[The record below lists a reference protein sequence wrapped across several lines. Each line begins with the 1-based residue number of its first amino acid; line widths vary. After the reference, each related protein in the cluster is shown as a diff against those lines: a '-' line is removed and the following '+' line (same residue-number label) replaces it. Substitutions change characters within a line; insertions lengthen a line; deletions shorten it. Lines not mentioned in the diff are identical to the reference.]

1 MLNLQD
7 IFNNFKNS
15 KYLAS
20 GLLYKEDKDKLFF
33 YELIGIPIT
42 FILASLLH
50 FSYIWSNGAMWSI
63 VVGAVNESVWEH
75 VKIIALSYITWAI
88 IEIIIL
94 LPPIRTFITAKVVGL
109 YFLIVSIP
117 LFFFSYT
124 HFTQK
129 SILSVDIS
137 SSLVFI
143 TIANIISYLLSTRS
157 NNLFKYFNVAIGFLI
172 LFFVML
178 MIFTLFPP
186 EIKLFQDPITG
197 TYGIPKK
204 TLLNENYV
212 NARKVFMFKH

>member
-1 MLNLQD
+1 MLNLQS

-20 GLLYKEDKDKLFF
+20 GLLYKEDKDKLFS
-33 YELIGIPIT
+33 YELIGIPIM
-42 FILASLLH
+42 FVLASILH
-50 FSYIWSNGAMWSI
+50 FSYNWSNGAMWSI
-63 VVGAVNESVWEH
+63 IVGAVNESVWEH

-94 LPPIRTFITAKVVGL
+94 LPPIHTFITAKIVGL
-109 YFLIVSIP
+109 YFLIISIP
-117 LFFFSYT
+117 LFFFFHT

-129 SILSVDIS
+129 AVLLVDIS
-137 SSLVFI
+137 STFVFL
-143 TIANIISYLLSTRS
+143 TIATIISYLLITKVKS
-157 NNLFKYFNVAIGFLI
+157 LFKYFNLAMGFLI
-172 LFFVML
+172 LFFIML
-178 MIFTLFPP
+178 IMFTLFPP
-186 EIKLFQDPITG
+186 ELKLFQDPITG